1 MLIAYGF
8 PPIYTWYEILWV
20 DVIVMSDHMVH
31 STGFTVVFPFRYV
44 LECAFSFSNVQPTVH
59 VLGSFHQPC
68 LE

>member
-44 LECAFSFSNVQPTVH
+44 LESAF
-59 VLGSFHQPC
+59 
-68 LE
+68 